1 MSFCPTATHALRR
14 GGVEAD
20 VAMTHCDHING
31 SPDALKELR
40 TDRTE
45 QRIVL
50 TPQLLPTAE
59 KEGPHE
65 SCHQQTRSMKRVTV
79 RPGEIVLVDADK
91 PTPGPGEILV
101 ESSVIGVCG
110 SDTHAAAGHHPFVP
124 LPYNP
129 GHEVV
134 GVVRELGGDTVG
146 VQVGDR
152 VIVEPTLPCWTCK
165 MCSSGRINLCED
177 LRFFGCVHDQG
188 GMADFFTI
196 PANRVHIIPDDLTDL
211 QAVLIEPLSTPVH
224 AVRLSGDISGK
235 TVVIIGAGTIGLL
248 VLAAAGHA
256 GARRIVMTDMLPSKR
271 DRALRLGAD
280 AVVDASSA
288 DVITQVRAQLG
299 ESADVVFD
307 CVAIQSTVDQA
318 IHLAI
323 KGGTVVVV
331 GVPIKPVT
339 VPLPEIQDLQ
349 IRIQGSATYLPEDY
363 ATATEIIEAGEVRV
377 EDFVT
382 ARYPLDQAAAAFTA
396 SAGGEQVKVVIV
408 AGHPDPTGQTA
419 EVDGR

>member
-1 MSFCPTATHALRR
+1 MSPVTSNPGT
-14 GGVEAD
+14 
-20 VAMTHCDHING
+20 
-31 SPDALKELR
+31 
-40 TDRTE
+40 
-45 QRIVL
+45 
-50 TPQLLPTAE
+50 
-59 KEGPHE
+59 
-65 SCHQQTRSMKRVTV
+65 MKRVTV
-79 RPGEIVLVDADK
+79 RPGQIVLVDADK
-91 PTPGPGEILV
+91 PTPKPGEILV

-134 GVVRELGGDTVG
+134 GIVRELGADTTG
-146 VQVGDR
+146 VQVGNR
-152 VIVEPTLPCWTCK
+152 VLVEPTLPCWTCK
-165 MCSSGRINLCED
+165 MCSSGRINLCEN

-196 PANRVHIIPDDLTDL
+196 PANRVHLVPDNLTDL

-224 AVRLSGDISGK
+224 AVKLSGDIDGK
-235 TVVIIGAGTIGLL
+235 AVAIIGAGTIGLL
-248 VLAAAGHA
+248 VLAAARHA

-280 AVVDASSA
+280 AVIDAGGA
-288 DVITQVRAQLG
+288 DVVPKIRAQLG

-318 IHLAI
+318 VQLAI
-323 KGGTVVVV
+323 KGGTVVIV
-331 GVPIKPVT
+331 GVPARPVT

-363 ATATEIIEAGEVRV
+363 ATATGIIQAGEVRV

-382 ARYPLDQAAAAFTA
+382 AQYPLKQAAAAFA
-396 SAGGEQVKVVIV
+396 AAAGGEEVKVVIV
-408 AGHPDPTGQTA
+408 VSHLDSAGQTPEA
-419 EVDGR
+419 ARR